1 MTQIPT
7 FSAKQIAKFIEGVI
21 EGDPNAMVERFG
33 QIDQC
38 PEKGLTFL
46 TDQKYAHF
54 LYDTKA
60 SIAIV
65 SQDFEPEEPVSCT
78 LIRVKNPKKTFVT
91 LLQFYDELKPKR
103 LGISKQA
110 IINKSAVIGQG
121 VYIGDGTVVEE
132 DVEIKDDAKIYPQVY
147 LGNNVSKGENTII
160 YAGVK
165 IYEGCKIGNNCII
178 HSGAVIGADGFG
190 YIPDEK
196 GALTHIPQMGTVIL
210 EDDVEIGANTC
221 IDRAMLEATVIH
233 KGTKIDNL
241 VQIAHN
247 CQIGE
252 HTVLAAG
259 CGVAGSVSIG
269 NHCVFGGQVGVK
281 DHVKIGNYVQVAAQS
296 GIHRNVRDKTKLI
309 GTPAMDA
316 TRGVK
321 ALGSL
326 HYLPEM
332 LDRLNRLE
340 KEKEKEKEKGEE

>member
-147 LGNNVSKGENTII
+147 LGNNVSIGENTII

-221 IDRAMLEATVIH
+221 IDRGSLADTIIGH
-233 KGTKIDNL
+233 HTKINNL
-241 VQIAHN
+241 CHIAHN
-247 CQIGE
+247 N
-252 HTVLAAG
+252 V
-259 CGVAGSVSIG
+259 IG
-269 NHCVFGGQVGVK
+269 NNVEITGCCNISGSNTIEDDVWISPNSSVRGWIHIGKGATVGMGAVVVK
-281 DHVKIGNYVQVAAQS
+281 NIPEGETWAGNPARKI
-296 GIHRNVRDKTKLI
+296 
-309 GTPAMDA
+309 
-316 TRGVK
+316 
-321 ALGSL
+321 
-326 HYLPEM
+326 
-332 LDRLNRLE
+332 E
-340 KEKEKEKEKGEE
+340 KK